1 MDIFRQQKYL
11 TRAFIVLV
19 LLNIG
24 LISFFVWRELK
35 PHHQPFLFPKN
46 EAYKDV
52 SGILKKELQLNEKQ
66 AQQFNTIRE
75 DYYIKEITLKQ
86 KIKDN
91 KDEMNVEM
99 YNKHSDENK
108 IMSLARQTSNF
119 EYEIELLRYR
129 QAKELKLV
137 CTPEQQEKFE
147 VLVKEIRDYF
157 RPDNQPMKR

>member
-11 TRAFIVLV
+11 ARAVIVLV

-24 LISFFVWRELK
+24 LISFFVWKELR
-35 PHHQPFLFPKN
+35 PHHKPLLFPKN
-46 EAYKDV
+46 EAYKDL
-52 SGILKKELQLNEKQ
+52 SGILKRELQLDEKQ
-66 AQQFNTIRE
+66 AQQFSTIRE
-75 DYYIKEITLKQ
+75 DYYRKEIVLKQ

-91 KDEMNVEM
+91 KDAMNAAM
-99 YNKHSDENK
+99 FNKDTDEHK
-108 IMSLARQTSNF
+108 IIGLARQTANF
-119 EYEIELLRYR
+119 EYEMELLLYR

-157 RPDNQPMKR
+157 RPDNQPTRR

>member
-1 MDIFRQQKYL
+1 MDIFRQHKI
-11 TRAFIVLV
+11 FIRTISILV
-19 LLNIG
+19 LINIG
-24 LISFFVWRELK
+24 LIGFFVWKELK

-66 AQQFNTIRE
+66 VQQFNTIRE
-75 DYYIKEITLKQ
+75 DFYNKEIELKQ

-108 IMSLARQTSNF
+108 IMALAKQTSNF
-119 EYEIELLRYR
+119 EYQMELLRYR
-129 QAKELKLV
+129 QAKELKSV
-137 CTPEQQEKFE
+137 CNPEQQEKFE
-147 VLVKEIRDYF
+147 ALLKEIRDYF

>member
-1 MDIFRQQKYL
+1 MDIFRQQKYV
-11 TRAFIVLV
+11 TRAVIILV
-19 LLNIG
+19 LINIG
-24 LISFFVWRELK
+24 LIVFFVWRELK

-75 DYYIKEITLKQ
+75 DYYIKEIILKQ

-108 IMSLARQTSNF
+108 IMVLAKQTSNF
-119 EYEIELLRYR
+119 EYQMELLRYR
-129 QAKELKLV
+129 QSKELKSV
-137 CTPEQQEKFE
+137 CNFEQQEKFE
-147 VLVKEIRDYF
+147 ALVKEIRDYF

>member
-11 TRAFIVLV
+11 TRAVIVLV

-24 LISFFVWRELK
+24 LIGFFVWRELK
-35 PHHQPFLFPKN
+35 PHHKPFLFPKN

-66 AQQFNTIRE
+66 AQEFNIIRE
-75 DYYIKEITLKQ
+75 DFYEKEIELKQ

-108 IMSLARQTSNF
+108 IMALAKQTSNF
-119 EYEIELLRYR
+119 EYQMELLRYR
-129 QAKELKLV
+129 QSKELKSV
-137 CTPEQQEKFE
+137 CNPEQQEKFE
-147 VLVKEIRDYF
+147 ALVKEIRDYF

>member
-1 MDIFRQQKYL
+1 M
-11 TRAFIVLV
+11 
-19 LLNIG
+19 
-24 LISFFVWRELK
+24 
-35 PHHQPFLFPKN
+35 
-46 EAYKDV
+46 

-108 IMSLARQTSNF
+108 ILSLARQTSNF
-119 EYEIELLRYR
+119 EYEMELLRYR

>member
-119 EYEIELLRYR
+119 EYEMELLRYR